1 MRLPKASLVGTLL
14 EEEALDTVVGG
25 RYRLKSFLARG
36 GMGAV
41 FLCDDLRLSGQR
53 WAIKVLLPAY
63 RVESSMLAESFRR
76 EAEMLARLRHPS
88 LPAIV
93 DSFVEGERHYLVM
106 EYIAGP
112 TLTRYLEETG
122 PVSQSQALQWG
133 WELAELLNY
142 LHCQN
147 PPVIF
152 RDLKP
157 DNILVSEGQRLKLVD
172 FGLARCFRQGQRRDT
187 QAVGSIGYSPPEQW
201 EDRDQS
207 DGRSDLYGWGGV
219 MHFLLT
225 GKPPSPTYSQQKL
238 AQYRPDLDPRL
249 EYSILKCLEPDP
261 GLRYQMAGE
270 LIRQLNKLRSGEPAT
285 AAASPGRG
293 PALLFLP
300 ALLLAL
306 LAWAAW
312 PGAASSSSS
321 GPMQLRDILVRSAP
335 LKAELYAKMKGQP
348 LQHWI
353 EPLQKLTHDFPLDGE
368 AQILLNNARVAE
380 KPALHL
386 PVISSISGSE
396 YEGMQMLT
404 GLALAQREI
413 NERGGVRDALHPEQ
427 PAHPLV
433 LDFVNCDSRQSL
445 TLEAYQ
451 RAASQPQYALAI
463 GPWSSQQL
471 LLISPIVESSGFP
484 TIAPTASDPRTTHLG
499 PNSLTVADTD
509 GGRVRALATYFAR
522 QGLKRAAIMSNQES
536 VVGHSAAARFRQEFT
551 ALGGSTLADLG
562 YLQDTTEYTALLD
575 QLEGLGADCL
585 FMPDYRAEVVRGVVR
600 QLRAR
605 GSQVKVGSLAAVYSG
620 TAVDDGQAMGGLV
633 VSSYYFP
640 QNNAP
645 QVRNFAARYRKFT
658 GAATPSH
665 REVYSY
671 DCLNLIAQAI
681 SQAGFERAALRDYLN
696 SLGKTR
702 PPYRGVGGDF
712 SPSRQQETRQ
722 VYLLEMREG
731 KLQVLP

>member
-1 MRLPKASLVGTLL
+1 MGELPEDVL
-14 EEEALDTVVGG
+14 ETVVGG
-25 RYRLKSFLARG
+25 RYQLKSFLARG

-53 WAIKVLLPAY
+53 WAIKVLMPAY
-63 RVESSMLAESFRR
+63 RVDATMLADSFRR
-76 EAEMLARLRHPS
+76 EAEMLARLRHPG
-88 LPAIV
+88 LPVIV

-112 TLTRYLEETG
+112 TLSRHLEETG
-122 PVSQSQALQWG
+122 LLSQPQALQWG
-133 WELAELLNY
+133 LELAELLNY
-142 LHCQN
+142 LHTQT

-157 DNILVSEGQRLKLVD
+157 DNILVSEGNRLKLVD
-172 FGLARCFRQGQRRDT
+172 FGLARRFREGQKRDT

-207 DGRSDLYGWGGV
+207 DGRSDLYGWGAV

-225 GKPPSPTYSQQKL
+225 GKPPSPTYSHQKL
-238 AQYRPDLDPRL
+238 GQYRSDLDPRL

-261 GLRYQMAGE
+261 GLRYQSTGE
-270 LIRQLNKLRSGEPAT
+270 LIRHLHKLQSGPPAES
-285 AAASPGRG
+285 AVSPRRG
-293 PALLFLP
+293 PALL
-300 ALLLAL
+300 LLLPGLLLVL

-312 PGAASSSSS
+312 PGAAFTSSNE
-321 GPMQLRDILVRSAP
+321 PLQLRDILAQTAP
-335 LKAELYAKMKGQP
+335 LKAELYKRMNGQP
-348 LQHWI
+348 LEQWI
-353 EPLQKLTHDFPLDGE
+353 EPLKKFTHNFPLDGE
-368 AQILLNNARVAE
+368 AQILLGNALVAGGPH
-380 KPALHL
+380 PALRL

-413 NERGGVRDALHPEQ
+413 NGRGGVRDALHPEQ
-427 PAHPLV
+427 PARPLV
-433 LDFVNCDSRQSL
+433 LEFVNCDSRQSL

-471 LLISPIVESSGFP
+471 LLISPIVEAAGFP

-509 GGRVRALATYFAR
+509 GGRVRSLADYFAR

-551 ALGGSTLADLG
+551 ALGGTTLADLG
-562 YLQDTTEYTALLD
+562 YLQDTDDYTSLLE

-585 FMPDYRAEVVRGVVR
+585 FMPDYRAGVVRRVVR

-605 GSQVKVGSLAAVYSG
+605 GSQIKVGSLAAVYSG

-633 VSSYYFP
+633 VSSYFFP
-640 QNNAP
+640 QNSDT
-645 QVRNFAARYRKFT
+645 QVRSFGDRYREFT
-658 GAATPSH
+658 GTSTPSH

-681 SQAGFERAALRDYLN
+681 SQAGFQRAALRDYLN

-702 PPYRGVGGDF
+702 PPYRGVGGEF
-712 SPSRQQETRQ
+712 SPSRQQETRH
-722 VYLLEMREG
+722 VYLLEMRDG
-731 KLQVLP
+731 KLQVLD